1 MLPSLMI
8 ISLGLLLPVTCMSS
22 TNRTRTSTTI
32 NLRLEPDYL
41 QKHAGSSINYTTCE
55 DYEAHDEED
64 YEDYAPGEV
73 CHYTH
78 YEEGKTIEEEFPGIR
93 SCCPFHGHLS
103 RADGCQGKDKAGNQV
118 VFNRAEVC
126 VKTIEGQDTKVEKV
140 NLICSTSI
148 VTGIFD
154 GKRAKLSRE
163 NNIQVLHVDQKTFT
177 NFCIGIK
184 CDSDAEYF
192 ERQYE
197 ACEETSVPLI
207 ESLNG
212 TRCCGKITNP

>member
-8 ISLGLLLPVTCMSS
+8 ISLGLLMPATTTRAS
-22 TNRTRTSTTI
+22 TSPI
-32 NLRLEPDYL
+32 DLNLLPDYL
-41 QKHAGSSINYTTCE
+41 QEHKGSSINYTTCKVN
-55 DYEAHDEED
+55 DPHDDPE
-64 YEDYAPGEV
+64 YEDEDSGV

-78 YEEGKTIEEEFPGIR
+78 YEEEKTIEEEFPGVR

-103 RADGCQGKDKAGNQV
+103 KAGRCQGKDETGNQV
-118 VFNRAEVC
+118 EFNRAQVC
-126 VKTIEGQDTKVEKV
+126 VKPIEGQDTKVQKV
-140 NLICSTSI
+140 NLNCSTSI

-163 NNIQVLHVDQKTFT
+163 NNIQVLQVDQKTFT

-184 CDSDAEYF
+184 CDSGDEYF